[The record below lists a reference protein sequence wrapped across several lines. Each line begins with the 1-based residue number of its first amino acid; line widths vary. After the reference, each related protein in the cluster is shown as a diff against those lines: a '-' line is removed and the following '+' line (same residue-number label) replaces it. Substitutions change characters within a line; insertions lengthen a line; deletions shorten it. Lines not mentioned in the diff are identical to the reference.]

1 MEGLS
6 PAVLTIMMS
15 IISGAVTLLVG
26 VICSLY
32 VRLERLKDTHYS
44 FQIEVAENYATKN
57 DFTNGLERIEN
68 KLDKL
73 FDDIHRG

>member
-1 MEGLS
+1 MDGLS
-6 PAVLTIMMS
+6 PVVLTVLVS
-15 IISGAVTLLVG
+15 IANGAIALLIA

-32 VRLERLKDTHYS
+32 VRLERLKETHYN